1 MTPPHHPDITTL
13 PCTDGVDALRALV
26 RTYMREGPDGAPDD
40 TWRLPARVMCHDARA
55 RGVQI
60 EELIISL
67 KRMWNAVADGERLPR
82 TESSRLLARVV
93 THCVKE
99 YYAPLL

>member
-1 MTPPHHPDITTL
+1 MLPDPPDAAKL
-13 PCTDGVDALRALV
+13 PCADGINALRALV
-26 RTYMREGPDGAPDD
+26 RAYIRDGPDGAPDER
-40 TWRLPARVMCHDARA
+40 WRLPARVVAHDARA
-55 RGVQI
+55 RGVQV

-67 KRMWNAVADGERLPR
+67 KRSWNDVADRERLPR

-99 YYAPLL
+99 YYAPWG